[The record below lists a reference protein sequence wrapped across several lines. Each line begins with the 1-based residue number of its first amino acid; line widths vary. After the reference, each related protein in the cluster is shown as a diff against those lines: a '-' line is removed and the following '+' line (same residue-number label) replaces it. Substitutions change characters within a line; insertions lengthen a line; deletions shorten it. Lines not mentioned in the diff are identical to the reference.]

1 MTKENTLVVNPLPS
15 PTWNRLHMNET
26 TVTLPPLDG
35 PCKADGAAR
44 KSPPPRPRHS
54 GSTRLGPRSG
64 SGLCLPGDGPDHRQS
79 EYPHHR
85 PADPVR

>member
-35 PCKADGAAR
+35 PCKADWSGAEVTAA
-44 KSPPPRPRHS
+44 
-54 GSTRLGPRSG
+54 
-64 SGLCLPGDGPDHRQS
+64 
-79 EYPHHR
+79 
-85 PADPVR
+85 PAPANNRISYPVRDTLFRR